1 MSEAVPPVAREPKSA
16 HPLGLPPGVHK
27 LGAET
32 FFGAKLQRYRLDNG
46 LNVLVL
52 VDKSAPVVSYHTWFR
67 VGSRHERPT
76 KTGLAHLFEHLMFN
90 QTKNLAPGDFDK
102 KLEESGA
109 ESNAA
114 TWVDWTYYYE
124 SVPKQRFGL
133 VVELEAER
141 LANLTMEAPQVES
154 EKEVVAN
161 ERRYRVDDDVEGA
174 ANELLYKT
182 AFEKHSYHAPTIGW
196 MEDILAFTPED
207 CRDFHKA
214 YYAPNNATLIVVGDV
229 READC
234 MARIAKAY
242 GPIPASTIPEED
254 VVPEPPQ
261 TEERHAVLSRP
272 TPSEKA
278 LIGYRGPSLGDV
290 DHAPLTVLNEILT
303 GGRASRLHRALLTD
317 KELVTEQRGWVS
329 TFRDPGLFE
338 FGLTARIDQPIQ
350 PAIDAFDAE
359 IERVCAELVSPEE
372 LERAKARLEL
382 GMLQGMDSAAGK
394 AEQIGF
400 YETLFGE
407 PTWVERRLERYRNV
421 GAGEIR
427 TAARRCL
434 RKEART
440 IVRVLVAD
448 EPDEPQGED
457 ATEPTTPDAT
467 EGATEPASLAGSR
480 TESTEVAQ

>member
-1 MSEAVPPVAREPKSA
+1 MPMPK
-16 HPLGLPPGVHK
+16 VQK
-27 LGAET
+27 LGAEN
-32 FFGAKLQRYRLDNG
+32 FFGAKLQRYKLDNG
-46 LNVLVL
+46 LTVLVL

-67 VGSRHERPT
+67 VGSRHERPK

-90 QTKNLAPGDFDK
+90 QTKNLKPGDFDK

-182 AFEKHSYHAPTIGW
+182 AFTQHAYHAPTIGW

-207 CRDFHKA
+207 CLDFHKA
-214 YYAPNNATLIVVGDV
+214 YYAPNNATIVVVGDV
-229 READC
+229 RESDC
-234 MARIAKAY
+234 IARIEKAY
-242 GPIPASTIPEED
+242 GHIPASIIPDED
-254 VVPEPPQ
+254 VNPEPPQ
-261 TEERHAVLSRP
+261 LEERQAVLARP
-272 TPSEKA
+272 TPSEKV

-303 GGRASRLHRALLTD
+303 GGRASRLHRTLLT
-317 KELVTEQRGWVS
+317 EREIVTEQRGWVS

-338 FGLTARIDQPIQ
+338 FGLSARPEQSIE
-350 PAIDAFDAE
+350 PALEAFDQE
-359 IERVCAELVSPEE
+359 IERVCRDVVTPEE

-382 GMLQGMDSAAGK
+382 GVLQGMDSAAGK

-407 PTWVERRLERYRNV
+407 PTWIERRLERYRNMT
-421 GAGEIR
+421 AGEIR
-427 TAARRCL
+427 TAARRWL

-440 IVRVLVAD
+440 LVRVTVAD
-448 EPDEPQGED
+448 EPEAPQSANEE
-457 ATEPTTPDAT
+457 A
-467 EGATEPASLAGSR
+467 
-480 TESTEVAQ
+480 AQ

>member
-1 MSEAVPPVAREPKSA
+1 MTTA
-16 HPLGLPPGVHK
+16 LPAGVQK

-46 LNVLVL
+46 LTVLVL

-114 TWVDWTYYYE
+114 TWADWTYYYE
-124 SVPKQRFGL
+124 SVPKDRFGL

-141 LANLTMEAPQVES
+141 LANLTMEAEQVES

-161 ERRYRVDDDVEGA
+161 ERRYRVEDDVEGA

-182 AFEKHSYHAPTIGW
+182 AFTQHAYHAPTIGW
-196 MEDILAFTPED
+196 MEDILAFTPDD
-207 CRDFHKA
+207 CRAFHQA
-214 YYAPNNATLIVVGDV
+214 YYAPNNAAVIVVGDV
-229 READC
+229 RESDC
-234 MARIAKAY
+234 LARIAKHY
-242 GPIPASTIPEED
+242 GPIPASVLPEED
-254 VVPEPPQ
+254 VQPEPPQ
-261 TEERHAVLSRP
+261 LEERHVVLARP
-272 TPSEKA
+272 TPSEKV

-290 DHAPLTVLNEILT
+290 DHAPLVVLNEILT
-303 GGRASRLHRALLTD
+303 GGRASRLHRALITD
-317 KELVTEQRGWVS
+317 EELLSEQRGWVA

-338 FGLTARIDQPIQ
+338 FWLTARPDQPIA
-350 PAIDAFDAE
+350 PALAIFDHE
-359 IERVCAELVSPEE
+359 IERVTRELCTPDE

-382 GMLQGMDSAAGK
+382 GLLQSMDSAAGK

-407 PTWVERRLERYRNV
+407 PTWIERRLERYRHV
-421 GAGEIR
+421 TAGEIR
-427 TAARRCL
+427 TVARRVL
-434 RKEART
+434 RREART
-440 IVRVLVAD
+440 FVHV
-448 EPDEPQGED
+448 
-457 ATEPTTPDAT
+457 
-467 EGATEPASLAGSR
+467 
-480 TESTEVAQ
+480 EVAEESAETDAIAVAEELAS

>member
-1 MSEAVPPVAREPKSA
+1 MIPA
-16 HPLGLPPGVHK
+16 LPAGVQK

-32 FFGAKLQRYRLDNG
+32 FFGSKLQRYQLDNG
-46 LNVLVL
+46 LTVLVL
-52 VDKSAPVVSYHTWFR
+52 VDDSAPVVSYHTWFR
-67 VGSRHERPT
+67 VGSRHERPH

-90 QTKNLAPGDFDK
+90 QTKNLAPGEFDK

-141 LANLTMEAPQVES
+141 MANLTMEAPQVES

-182 AFEKHSYHAPTIGW
+182 AFTQHSYHAPTIGW
-196 MEDILAFTPED
+196 MEDILAFTPDD

-214 YYAPNNATLIVVGDV
+214 YYAPNNATIVVVGAV

-242 GPIPASTIPEED
+242 GGIPRSVLPEED
-254 VVPEPPQ
+254 VLAEPPQ
-261 TEERHAVLSRP
+261 TEERSVVLSRP
-272 TPSEKA
+272 TPSEKV
-278 LIGYRGPSLGDV
+278 LVGYRGPSLGDV
-290 DHAPLTVLNEILT
+290 DHAPLTLLNEVLT
-303 GGRASRLHRALLTD
+303 GGRASRLHRALLID
-317 KELVTEQRGWVS
+317 HELVSEQRGWVS
-329 TFRDPGLFE
+329 TFRDPGLIE
-338 FGLTARIDQPIQ
+338 FWLTARVDQPIA
-350 PAIDAFDAE
+350 PALAAFDAE
-359 IERVCAELVSPEE
+359 IERVVTELITPEE

-407 PTWVERRLERYRNV
+407 PTWVERRLERYRNL
-421 GAGEIR
+421 GAGEVR
-427 TAARRCL
+427 TAARRHL

-440 IVRVLVAD
+440 IVRVMVAD
-448 EPDEPQGED
+448 EPEE
-457 ATEPTTPDAT
+457 
-467 EGATEPASLAGSR
+467 
-480 TESTEVAQ
+480 ESTEAAQ